1 MSKLGRVSPLSKWKI
16 SIIGLGKNKESGAI
30 FWGIP
35 GWGGIRQPKRLLLL
49 RRCGL
54 TGLRYVIFTIL
65 ILCIFVSNFLFH
77 ISRIL
82 LYILSFQG
90 DSKVATLWTKRC
102 PDYDKLKQLFA
113 PNTAT
118 GSLQISSNMPALDS
132 DKEHALKEE
141 LANETRRT

>member
-1 MSKLGRVSPLSKWKI
+1 M
-16 SIIGLGKNKESGAI
+16 
-30 FWGIP
+30 
-35 GWGGIRQPKRLLLL
+35 RQPKWLFL
-49 RRCGL
+49 RKCGL
-54 TGLRYVIFTIL
+54 MWLRYVIFTTL
-65 ILCIFVSNFLFH
+65 ILCIFVCNFLFH

-118 GSLQISSNMPALDS
+118 DSFQISSNMPIPDS
-132 DKEHALKEE
+132 DEGCALEEE
-141 LANETRRT
+141 LANEARCT